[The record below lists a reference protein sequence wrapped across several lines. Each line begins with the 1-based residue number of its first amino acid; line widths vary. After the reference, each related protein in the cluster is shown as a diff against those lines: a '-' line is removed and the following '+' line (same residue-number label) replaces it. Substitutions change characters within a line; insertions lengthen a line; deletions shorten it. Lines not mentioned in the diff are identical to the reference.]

1 MATDTSTPIGPDIPA
16 TGESRAVLPPID
28 GTGGTG
34 TDGWGR
40 AERRVYLELELERA
54 ARALEKLE

>member
-1 MATDTSTPIGPDIPA
+1 MTTDTSTPIHPDTPA

-28 GTGGTG
+28 GTGGHG

-54 ARALEKLE
+54 LLALEKFE